1 MPPAQTYSVAMF
13 VVACAA
19 GVENIEQ
26 AIFSTGRR
34 ASKKLLD
41 LVYKLLRKIPGLRDS
56 VIVRNVET
64 IWIRGPGGEDDIRKI
79 YSYPSKAS
87 VRRFAAIVFYVFGG
101 GGGWRSATMKTA
113 GWRLKVT
120 GKDVH

>member
-1 MPPAQTYSVAMF
+1 MFKLGAKKFLTWILAGAGPVQTYSVAMF

-79 YSYPSKAS
+79 YSYPSKVSSCALYF
-87 VRRFAAIVFYVFGG
+87 VAA
-101 GGGWRSATMKTA
+101 AA
-113 GWRLKVT
+113 GAAQQ
-120 GKDVH
+120 